1 MQDDSFHDPEPRQL
15 RDLATGSD
23 GDFGTGLSRDP
34 GTGHPRPPRREFK
47 ARGSFVERCPGCN
60 LPQLNCL
67 CPYAVGAESEAR
79 VWLLT
84 HSMEHL
90 KPTNT
95 GRLIR
100 DVLPD
105 TEVFTW
111 YRTAPDERL
120 LALLEDERFTPFVV
134 FPDDQPDYAER
145 VVGIDAVA
153 EAKAAG
159 RIPVYLLLDGTWRQ
173 ARRIFRKSP
182 YLDALPVLP
191 LRTERLTRYR
201 LRKPAPAP
209 TCAPPRWPPSC
220 CARAAMRMPPR
231 PWTTTSMPSTTATPP
246 AGASRR
252 SRRRR
257 RRCDACWRGK
267 GSAVT
272 QSEGRLSPDQPRAME
287 AESTVKASRRTACRR
302 CGSRRSRCRRRS
314 PGWPSGTPAGCET
327 PGCATTP

>member
-1 MQDDSFHDPEPRQL
+1 MQDDRYHDPETRQARAPVTEL
-15 RDLATGSD
+15 D
-23 GDFGTGLSRDP
+23 RDP
-34 GTGHPRPPRREFK
+34 ATGHPRPPRREFK
-47 ARGSFVERCPGCN
+47 ARGSFVERCPGCH
-60 LPQLNCL
+60 LPMLNCL
-67 CPYAVGAESEAR
+67 CPYAATADSEAR

-84 HSMEHL
+84 HPMEHH

-120 LALLEDERFTPFVV
+120 LALLADERFAPFVV

-145 VVGIDAVA
+145 VVGIDAVT

-201 LRKPAPAP
+201 LRKPA
-209 TCAPPRWPPSC
+209 S
-220 CARAAMRMPPR
+220 AAHLC
-231 PWTTTSMPSTTATPP
+231 TAEVAAELLRQGGDAQA
-246 AGASRR
+246 AGVLDDYFDAFNDSYAASRR
-252 SRRRR
+252 FE
-257 RRCDACWRGK
+257 K
-267 GSAVT
+267 I
-272 QSEGRLSPDQPRAME
+272 
-287 AESTVKASRRTACRR
+287 
-302 CGSRRSRCRRRS
+302 
-314 PGWPSGTPAGCET
+314 ET
-327 PGCATTP
+327 PTAAMQRLLARKG

>member
-1 MQDDSFHDPEPRQL
+1 MQDDRYHDPETRQARVPVTEL
-15 RDLATGSD
+15 E
-23 GDFGTGLSRDP
+23 RDP
-34 GTGHPRPPRREFK
+34 ATGHPRPPRREFK
-47 ARGSFVERCPGCN
+47 ARGSFVARCPGCH
-60 LPQLNCL
+60 LPELNCL
-67 CPYAVGAESEAR
+67 CPYAVRAESKAR

-84 HSMEHL
+84 HPMEHH

-100 DVLPD
+100 DVLPE

-120 LALLEDERFTPFVV
+120 LALLDDPRYAPFVI

-201 LRKPAPAP
+201 LRKPA
-209 TCAPPRWPPSC
+209 S
-220 CARAAMRMPPR
+220 AAHLC
-231 PWTTTSMPSTTATPP
+231 TAEVAAELLRQGGDAEV
-246 AGASRR
+246 AGVLDDYFDAFNDSYAASRR
-252 SRRRR
+252 FE
-257 RRCDACWRGK
+257 K
-267 GSAVT
+267 I
-272 QSEGRLSPDQPRAME
+272 
-287 AESTVKASRRTACRR
+287 
-302 CGSRRSRCRRRS
+302 
-314 PGWPSGTPAGCET
+314 ET
-327 PGCATTP
+327 PTAAMQRLLARKG